1 MAETIQGR
9 YLMRAVIP
17 ETYTL
22 TGNDRNAVLTT
33 AQDNVLDTYNFT
45 KQYNFSIGDCF
56 YFQNTINIKRARIYA
71 AGGEGI
77 RAAADGTEA
86 ASLRFAVKQL
96 YDGSGPNLAR
106 YSLKFPEWGK
116 WYDINIKINPFD
128 ANIVDPWTG
137 TLANKMP
144 CRLAIEQTSKFSI
157 DDFNIQNDYIGQN
170 ITPVLELEILTA
182 GIMDMQNG
190 RLY

>member
-1 MAETIQGR
+1 MATIQGR

-22 TGNDRNAVLTT
+22 TSNNRNAVVTT
-33 AQDNVLDTYNFT
+33 TQTNVLDTYNFT
-45 KQYNFSIGDCF
+45 KQFNFTAGDCF
-56 YFQNTINIKRARIYA
+56 YFENTINIKRARIYA

-86 ASLRFAVKQL
+86 ASLRLAVKQL
-96 YDGSGPNLAR
+96 LDGSGPNLAR

-116 WYDINIKINPFD
+116 WYDINAEINPFD
-128 ANIVDPWTG
+128 AQNVDPWTG
-137 TLANKMP
+137 THADKKP
-144 CRLAIEQTSKFSI
+144 CRLAIEDTSAFSI
-157 DDFNIQNDYIGQN
+157 DDFNVQSDYVLQDI
-170 ITPVLELEILTA
+170 IPVLELEILTA
-182 GIMDMQNG
+182 GIIDMQGG